1 MQAPVVNLSS
11 LCLKI
16 LVPAEVQLPGNEK
29 GGAESRYKRNILN
42 FQCHFAVFLTKELEQ
57 GIGSQLGHVKGR

>member
-29 GGAESRYKRNILN
+29 GGAESRYKKRNILN
-42 FQCHFAVFLTKELEQ
+42 FHFAVFLTKELE
-57 GIGSQLGHVKGR
+57 